1 MTADYTPAEHT
12 PFAFS
17 PGVRVKVNGKNCVF
31 WVTFNK
37 PCEHRQNNPGT
48 EQCIDPKRLKH

>member
-12 PFAFS
+12 PFAFR
-17 PGVRVKVNGKNCVF
+17 PGVRVKVNAKNCVF

-37 PCEHRQNNPGT
+37 PCEQNDPGT
-48 EQCIDPKRLKH
+48 EQYIEPKR